1 MKRITMLMAAALL
14 ALAACD
20 DKKSETKAEDPSVKN
35 ATGDASTTAATGDM
49 ATPLAARDAGPA
61 TAPVTINDTDLSTP
75 ADFEESAE
83 KAINKANYKAEL
95 ATLEGDIAKE

>member
-1 MKRITMLMAAALL
+1 MKRTLIIGAALF
-14 ALAACD
+14 ALAACE
-20 DKKSETKAEDPSVKN
+20 DKKPETKPEDPSVKN
-35 ATGDASTTAATGDM
+35 ATTTTTATASVA
-49 ATPLAARDAGPA
+49 ATPVA
-61 TAPVTINDTDLSTP
+61 VTINDSDLSTP